1 MNMSFLKSKAFWG
14 ELLRFLAVG
23 IYGTLIDYVVEVWV
37 TSFFS
42 SSLTSNYVSAFF
54 IQFGISLVGFLIA
67 LPSTWS
73 LSAVWAFKDAEDKE
87 GTRSAK
93 GMAKFALFAFLGLLC
108 GAIVQFLGYMTCI
121 EWSGWGINI
130 LDIDFSTL
138 FGSDVLVF
146 WSYTVVFV
154 LKTAATTIFNYV
166 TRKFILYKTKT
177 S

>member
-1 MNMSFLKSKAFWG
+1 MKRVKKP
-14 ELLRFLAVG
+14 V
-23 IYGTLIDYVVEVWV
+23 
-37 TSFFS
+37 
-42 SSLTSNYVSAFF
+42 FF
-54 IQFGISLVGFLIA
+54 IVAILILALTYTSLFGVYGQFGD
-67 LPSTWS
+67 
-73 LSAVWAFKDAEDKE
+73 FKTTYIKGAEDKE

-177 S
+177 V